1 MVEQAL
7 LLRLCAL
14 NIKGKV
20 RDRDLNL
27 DYLYL
32 MNLSEPLHNY
42 LRVTVKK
49 KCLCSWRLNLVCMH
63 YIDICNLA

>member
-42 LRVTVKK
+42 LRATVKK
-49 KCLCSWRLNLVCMH
+49 KMFM
-63 YIDICNLA
+63 